1 MGIGGNM
8 AKKKQE
14 KVVSSR
20 IEITKSNSNKVGETA
35 QVASLKQYRKQI
47 ADMTTSI
54 TKFALKQSDNLLSV
68 KMALMGAMREVE
80 IRLRKNKEG

>member
-1 MGIGGNM
+1 M

-35 QVASLKQYRKQI
+35 QVISLKQYRKQI
-47 ADMTTSI
+47 ADMATSI
-54 TKFALKQSDNLLSV
+54 TTFALKQSDNLLSI

-80 IRLRKNKEG
+80 TRLRKNKEV